1 MHLPAAQV
9 VRDVVRFRAAVS
21 IRGIHAAAAAAV
33 AAAAAAAASDMQR
46 QRRALIGDRQLRLGH
61 ATPRATLARIASGI
75 T

>member
-33 AAAAAAAASDMQR
+33 AAAAAAASDMQR

>member
-33 AAAAAAAASDMQR
+33 AAAAAAASDMQR
-46 QRRALIGDRQLRLGH
+46 QRRALIGDRQLRLVH